1 MTVVLGGVPVDRRP
15 QTEADN
21 QQGQEA
27 LARLLKR
34 AEQGDRDVLPELR
47 QALDAD
53 ANLWRYY
60 GDLALQAEAALIRLA
75 AGANLLLAEAL
86 QRKLHAMSKELTSES
101 TSPLERL
108 LVQRV
113 TATWVQVSYFD
124 ALMTQS
130 SGSSE
135 ARTRMLLRQQDAA
148 HRRHLAA
155 VKTLATVR
163 KLLKPSPSPVEV
175 ASRLDRSAQTSRC
188 DRGAIAGTM
197 PAGN

>member
-1 MTVVLGGVPVDRRP
+1 VDRRP

-27 LARLLKR
+27 LARLLQR
-34 AEQGDRDVLPELR
+34 AEQGDRDVLPRLR
-47 QALDAD
+47 EALDAD

-75 AGANLLLAEAL
+75 AGTNLLLAESL
-86 QRKLHAMSKELTSES
+86 QRKLHALKKELTSES

-108 LVQRV
+108 LVERV
-113 TATWVQVSYFD
+113 TATWLQLSYLD
-124 ALMTQS
+124 ALVTQS
-130 SGSSE
+130 TGSSE
-135 ARTRMLLRQQDAA
+135 ARSKMIQRQQDAA
-148 HRRHLAA
+148 HRRHLTAL
-155 VKTLATVR
+155 KTLATVR
-163 KLLKPSPSPVEV
+163 KLLKPSPSPVEI

-188 DRGAIAGTM
+188 DRGAIAGTV

>member
-1 MTVVLGGVPVDRRP
+1 VDRRP

-21 QQGQEA
+21 PQGQEA

-53 ANLWRYY
+53 ARIWEHY
-60 GDLALQAEAALIRLA
+60 GSLAAHAEASLIRLA
-75 AGANLLLAEAL
+75 AGVNLVLAESL
-86 QRKLHAMSKELTSES
+86 QRKLKALKDELCDET

-108 LVQRV
+108 LVGRV
-113 TATWVQVSYFD
+113 TATWLQTAYFD

-130 SGSSE
+130 TGSSE
-135 ARTRMLLRQQDAA
+135 ARSKMIQRQQDAA
-148 HRRHLAA
+148 HRRHLTA
-155 VKTLATVR
+155 VKTLATVK
-163 KLLKPSPSPVEV
+163 KLLKPSPSPVEI
-175 ASRLDRSAQTSRC
+175 ASRLDRSAQASRC
-188 DRGAIAGTM
+188 NRVAIAGTV

>member
-1 MTVVLGGVPVDRRP
+1 MTGENGGSAVPSPAERECGDENER
-15 QTEADN
+15 
-21 QQGQEA
+21 

-34 AEQGDRDVLPELR
+34 AERGDCDALAELR

-53 ANLWRYY
+53 ARLWRDY
-60 GDLALQAEAALIRLA
+60 GDLALQAEAALIRLV

-86 QRKLHAMSKELTSES
+86 QRKLHAMKNELATES
-101 TSPLERL
+101 ASPLERL

-113 TATWVQVSYFD
+113 TTSWVQVSYFD

-155 VKTLATVR
+155 VKMLATVR
-163 KLLKPSPSPVEV
+163 KLLKPSPSPVEI
-175 ASRLDRSAQTSRC
+175 ASRLDRSGPAAQR
-188 DRGAIAGTM
+188 DRVAIAGTV
-197 PAGN
+197 PVGN